1 MNVAAASQSSRG
13 VAGAEPT
20 AVDPGSQLRIPCPLV
35 PRAYVALPGRLWRS
49 SHATG
54 DQKSRSNQA
63 HRMSTAP
70 TPSRTSGTLRTVP
83 ALCLVLLASLATP
96 AATAAQDT
104 PPTIEARTQGMEHI
118 EGFFDL
124 YWDEATGSL
133 FWEIP
138 ELETEFLYQISMGS
152 GLGSNPVGIDRGQ
165 LRGTHVLMARKIG
178 PRILLMEP
186 NYRFVARS
194 DNPTEVQ
201 AVRDAFAPSVHWGF
215 DVEAQ
220 TGDRVLVNATDFFLR
235 DARGV
240 IDQLRARGQG
250 TFSLD
255 AGRSA
260 IHLPATASFPQN
272 TEVEAMLTFTS
283 RDPGGLVSGVA
294 ATGEAVTLRQHH
306 SFIQLPGPG
315 FETRIADPRVG
326 VNGPTLYDY
335 ATPID
340 QDMRV
345 RLSARHRLERT
356 NPSAERSP
364 AVEPIVYYVDPGTPE
379 PVRSA
384 LVEGAA
390 WWNDAFE
397 AAGYVDAFRV
407 EILPE
412 GVDPQDIRY
421 NMIHWTH
428 RRTRGYSYGNT
439 VIDPRTGEIIRGV
452 VNLGSLRLRQDYLHA
467 QGMVPPF
474 PTGISQEQ
482 DSDLG
487 EFADA
492 PVFDYLAQV
501 APTTDQVEMALARVR
516 QLSAHEV
523 GHTIGFPH
531 NYIASSYGRESV
543 MDYPAPYV
551 QITDG
556 EIDLSDAYVQRIGE
570 YDKLSVDWLYRDFPD
585 GADVEA
591 ELERIAQRS
600 IDEGLIYM
608 GHTNNNFI
616 GAAHQYASVWDN
628 GSNLVDHL
636 KLEMEVRN
644 IGLERFGIDAI
655 RTGEPLST
663 LEYVLLPLY
672 MHHRFQ
678 LRSAIQ
684 SLGGADYRYA
694 VKGDGQE
701 PFTVVPA
708 EEQRD
713 ALETVLQTLDVDFL
727 ALPDEVVALIPP
739 PADRYDE
746 GEEFPGHTGL
756 IFDPLAAAEASAAFT
771 VGEILQPERMARL
784 VYYGSRGDYPDL
796 GLVVDRLMA
805 VTWDAPPPSD
815 ASRTEILHAVQRT
828 VADQLMQQASSD
840 DNPASVRSI
849 LAGRLDDLAS
859 RIDAETAPTEHERL
873 VASDIRRWQLRIENT
888 VPGPVLELPPG
899 DPIGGSSR
907 SNRSGGR

>member
-1 MNVAAASQSSRG
+1 MKTRFL
-13 VAGAEPT
+13 GAVI
-20 AVDPGSQLRIPCPLV
+20 A
-35 PRAYVALPGRLWRS
+35 
-49 SHATG
+49 
-54 DQKSRSNQA
+54 
-63 HRMSTAP
+63 
-70 TPSRTSGTLRTVP
+70 
-83 ALCLVLLASLATP
+83 ASLALSTP
-96 AATAAQDT
+96 PAYAQDAL
-104 PPTIEARTQGMEHI
+104 PSIENHTQGMERM

-124 YWDEATGSL
+124 YWDDATGSL

-138 ELETEFLYQISMGS
+138 ALDTEFLYQISMGS

-165 LRGTHVLMARKIG
+165 LRGTHILEARRVG
-178 PRILLMEP
+178 PRVLLMEP
-186 NYRFVARS
+186 NYRFVAQS

-215 DVEAQ
+215 DVAAE
-220 TGDRVLVNATDFFLR
+220 TGGRILVDATAFFLR

-255 AGRSA
+255 RDRSA
-260 IHLPATASFPQN
+260 IHLPNTQSFPEN
-272 TEVEAMLTFTS
+272 TEVESILTFTS
-283 RDPGGLVSGVA
+283 RDPGGLVNGVA

-335 ATPID
+335 ATAID
-340 QDMRV
+340 EDMRV
-345 RLSARHRLERT
+345 RLSAKHRLERT
-356 NPSAERSP
+356 NPNAERSA

-384 LVEGAA
+384 LIEGAA
-390 WWNDAFE
+390 WWNEAFE

-407 EILPE
+407 ELLPD

-421 NMIHWTH
+421 NLIHWTH

-439 VIDPRTGEIIRGV
+439 VTDPRTGEIIRGV

-474 PTGISQEQ
+474 SGGISQDE
-482 DSDLG
+482 DSDGG

-501 APTTDQVEMALARVR
+501 APTTNQVEMALDRVR

-531 NYIASSYGRESV
+531 NYMASAYGRESV

-551 QITDG
+551 QITNG

-591 ELERIAQRS
+591 ELEEIAERS
-600 IDEGLIYM
+600 IREGLIYM

-644 IGLERFGIDAI
+644 LGLERFGTNAI
-655 RTGEPLST
+655 RPGEPLSN

-694 VKGDGQE
+694 LRGDGQT
-701 PFTVVPA
+701 PFTVVPP

-727 ALPDEVVALIPP
+727 ALPDDIVELIPP
-739 PADRYDE
+739 PAFRHDE
-746 GEEFPGHTGL
+746 GEEFAGHTGL
-756 IFDPLAAAEASAAFT
+756 IFDPLAVAEASAAFT
-771 VGEILQPERMARL
+771 VGEILQPQRMARL
-784 VYYGSRGDYPDL
+784 VYYGTKGDYPDL
-796 GLVVDRLMA
+796 LDVIHGLMQA
-805 VTWDAPPPSD
+805 TWGAPEPAD
-815 ASRTEILHAVQRT
+815 DYRREILHATQRT
-828 VADQLMQQASSD
+828 VVDQLMQQAARD
-840 DNPASVRSI
+840 NNPASVRSI
-849 LAGRLDDLAS
+849 LAATLEELAE
-859 RIDAETAPTEHERL
+859 RIDAEASSTEHERL
-873 VASDIRRWQLRIENT
+873 VLSDIRRWQLRIENT
-888 VPGPVLELPPG
+888 VPGPVLELPAG

-907 SNRSGGR
+907 SGNLGNR